1 MADGKTTVEVGIPG
15 LGKITHTPSSTTRSY
30 KYLCEVAFD
39 SEDDA
44 KHLRALVEDAVS
56 ERGGKMVQSS
66 FETVE
71 TSK

>member
-1 MADGKTTVEVGIPG
+1 MADGKTRVEVSIPG
-15 LGKITHTPSSTTRSY
+15 LKIVHTPSSTTRSY
-30 KYLCEVAFD
+30 KYLCEVVFD

-44 KHLRALVEDAVS
+44 KHLRAVVEDVVG

-71 TSK
+71 TNK

>member
-1 MADGKTTVEVGIPG
+1 MPDGKTTVEVGIPG
-15 LGKITHTPSSTTRSY
+15 LKIKHTPSSTTRSY

-44 KHLRALVEDAVS
+44 KHLRALVEDVVS

-71 TSK
+71 TNK

>member
-15 LGKITHTPSSTTRSY
+15 LKIKHTPSSTTRSY

-44 KHLRALVEDAVS
+44 KHLRALVEDMVS
-56 ERGGKMVQSS
+56 E
-66 FETVE
+66 
-71 TSK
+71 